1 MEVIKQFINS
11 LNPSYVQL
19 ASYVMMFI
27 TVILGVL
34 TLRSLRKSEEL
45 HAKYKE
51 TMDKNKDN
59 LIKGMKG
66 SKIKSLNY
74 GEMASWMKRSGFNF
88 MTDNK
93 ISVIGYLGLRLGLA
107 FFCMIVGFRMSLW
120 AGFVG
125 AILGWMAIDFI
136 VNQSDISDN
145 KKMLEDI
152 KTIYD
157 TIRIQVKAGVYI
169 TQVLTD
175 CYLVVENKRLKK
187 ALLELTSDLV
197 AKNDVRDS
205 LEDFKEKFNNEY
217 INTLVTV
224 IEQSMQTGQSVK
236 MFDDIRTQIEDID
249 MAMML
254 AEQNRIKSIILVVQ
268 FLVYGAIILLAIYVA
283 MTGLN
288 NGLNF

>member
-1 MEVIKQFINS
+1 MEVITQFIND

-27 TVILGVL
+27 TIIFGVL

-45 HAKYKE
+45 HQKYKE
-51 TMDKNKDN
+51 TMDRNRDN
-59 LIKGMKG
+59 IIQGMKG

-74 GEMASWMKRSGFNF
+74 AEMASWMKRSGFNY
-88 MTDNK
+88 MSNNK
-93 ISVIGYLGLRLGLA
+93 ISVIGYLGLRLALA
-107 FFCMIVGFRMSLW
+107 FFCMIVGFSINLLG
-120 AGFVG
+120 GFIG
-125 AILGWMAIDFI
+125 AIVGWMLIDFI

-145 KKMLEDI
+145 KHMLEDI

-197 AKNDVRDS
+197 AKNDVHES
-205 LEDFKEKFNNEY
+205 LEDFKDKFNNEY

-236 MFDDIRTQIEDID
+236 MFDDIRAQIEDID

-254 AEQNRIKSIILVVQ
+254 AEQNKIKSIIIIVQ
-268 FLVYGAIILLAIYVA
+268 FLIYGAIILLAIYVA
-283 MTGLN
+283 MTGLS